1 MFFSNFDVALGRGS
15 IVLYVVLNMART
27 FFILDST
34 MNLIRNPCILRMDFH
49 GLKEFANPVRIL
61 ALGVQVCEGIP
72 RAKWISQPVTLRN
85 DDGVDIARGVCQNVD
100 PDLIIETG
108 GKPLGDD
115 RVAVQIAKSLNEEL
129 FLSANMWLL
138 RAWHIKNVFLHD
150 DVSLYDHDQTHMYNK
165 ATNSSS
171 RRVRKGVQSYES
183 TRERIDPI
191 VPRKKEFLLTMES
204 ITAVST
210 KTCCNRNCVQPFPRG
225 QIQAIRTELYGSD
238 EFKAR
243 NKTLLEVHRQIH
255 KDNDGKEWITLKGR
269 EVCPTAWWIIHG
281 IAKATY
287 YRYKEK
293 ARAGKQAD
301 VHGNVG
307 SKKPRMHTLQAT
319 ATLRTLIESDADKMP
334 HKTRTLESGEK
345 VSSMVLP
352 SAFRWSDQLQKI
364 NESNAML
371 DFKPISSS
379 GLSNIRRASF
389 PEFAAKARGDTFARC
404 GLCDTYKQ
412 LRSACVCSE
421 AQNKW
426 TNLLISSNMWRVTL
440 ALVGTN
446 WKGIRRPTNS
456 SSLKILQDGR

>member
-1 MFFSNFDVALGRGS
+1 M
-15 IVLYVVLNMART
+15 
-27 FFILDST
+27 
-34 MNLIRNPCILRMDFH
+34 
-49 GLKEFANPVRIL
+49 
-61 ALGVQVCEGIP
+61 
-72 RAKWISQPVTLRN
+72 
-85 DDGVDIARGVCQNVD
+85 
-100 PDLIIETG
+100 
-108 GKPLGDD
+108 
-115 RVAVQIAKSLNEEL
+115 
-129 FLSANMWLL
+129 
-138 RAWHIKNVFLHD
+138 
-150 DVSLYDHDQTHMYNK
+150 
-165 ATNSSS
+165 
-171 RRVRKGVQSYES
+171 
-183 TRERIDPI
+183 
-191 VPRKKEFLLTMES
+191 
-204 ITAVST
+204 
-210 KTCCNRNCVQPFPRG
+210 QPFPCG

-238 EFKAR
+238 EFKVH

-293 ARAGKQAD
+293 ARAGKKAD

-319 ATLRTLIESDADKMP
+319 AILRTLIESDADKMP

-345 VSSMVLP
+345 VPSMVLP

-379 GLSNIRRASF
+379 GLNNIRRASF
-389 PEFAAKARGDTFARC
+389 PEFVAKACGDTFAGC

-426 TNLLISSNMWRVTL
+426 TNLLNTHV
-440 ALVGTN
+440 AG
-446 WKGIRRPTNS
+446 
-456 SSLKILQDGR
+456 